1 MSRNDYPRFG
11 ISASYPSA
19 TSSSAFNSAMAEKLA
34 HHLGANRY
42 ELN

>member
-11 ISASYPSA
+11 ICASCPPA

-34 HHLGANRY
+34 LRLGTNRY